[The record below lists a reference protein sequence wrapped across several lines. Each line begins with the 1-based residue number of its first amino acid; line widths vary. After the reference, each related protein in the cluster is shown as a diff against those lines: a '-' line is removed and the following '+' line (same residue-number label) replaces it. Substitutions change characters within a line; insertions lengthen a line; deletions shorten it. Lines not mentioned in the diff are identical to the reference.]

1 MPTAFAHG
9 LVGAALAVAVPTAG
23 SRWRLAAGLSAAAIL
38 PDLDVVGFWLGVP
51 YAHDLGHRGFSHSLP
66 FAALLGVLA
75 PITLHRDARGLAR
88 LRYALLYALAT
99 ASHGLLDA
107 FTGGGLGVG
116 LWIPFSDER
125 YFAPFRPLMTS
136 SLNPAHAFGQRGLR
150 VLLNESL
157 WIGLPLAVILTAREL
172 VRRTTRLRR

>member
-9 LVGAALAVAVPTAG
+9 LVGASLAIAVPTAG
-23 SRWRLAAGLSAAAIL
+23 SRWRLAAGLATAAIL
-38 PDLDVVGFWLGVP
+38 PDLDIVGFWLGVP
-51 YAHDLGHRGFSHSLP
+51 YEHVLGHRGFSHSLP

-75 PITLHRDARGLAR
+75 PIVLHRDVRGLAR
-88 LRYALLYALAT
+88 LRYTLLYALAT

-107 FTGGGLGVG
+107 FTAGGLGVG

-136 SLNPAHAFGQRGLR
+136 SLNPAHAFGERGLR
-150 VLLNESL
+150 VLLNEIL

-172 VRRTTRLRR
+172 TRRTTRLQR